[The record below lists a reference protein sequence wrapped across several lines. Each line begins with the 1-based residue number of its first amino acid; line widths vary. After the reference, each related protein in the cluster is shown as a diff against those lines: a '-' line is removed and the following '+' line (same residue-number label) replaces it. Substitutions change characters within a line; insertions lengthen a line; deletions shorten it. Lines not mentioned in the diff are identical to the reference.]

1 MAAVDGHEAAAA
13 PPVTPLKALVL
24 LPILLVLIG
33 VFIAL
38 SAAAGSHEVY
48 VGFLFLLYWAGLQ
61 HADMKALPATVVS
74 SVAGLS
80 LAYALNLL
88 TAQFGPATGPLV
100 FLAVI
105 LPVLF
110 CQVLGKFTLVINMA
124 TMLMLTAGTISH
136 VQAHADFPG
145 MFVNLGLAVVYFGGL
160 LFGVNKLKARSEAK
174 AAMAA
179 QASPAE

>member
-1 MAAVDGHEAAAA
+1 MAALDAHEAAAA
-13 PPVTPLKALVL
+13 PPVTPLKALIM
-24 LPILLVLIG
+24 LPILLVLIATFG
-33 VFIAL
+33 AL

-61 HADMKALPATVVS
+61 HADMKALPSAVVGS
-74 SVAGLS
+74 AVGLG
-80 LAYALNLL
+80 LAYALHLL
-88 TAQFGPATGPLV
+88 TAQFGATNGPLV

-110 CQVLGKFTLVINMA
+110 FQVLGKFAFVINMA

-145 MFVNLGLAVVYFGGL
+145 MFINLAVAVVYFGGL
-160 LFGVNKLKARSEAK
+160 LFGVNKLKARAEAK
-174 AAMAA
+174 AAAAA